1 MFIDKFKILASIAEA
16 VKKVVDE
23 EDVEESGLR
32 KAAYAAHS
40 AGQSHFKFKGKTYPV
55 KITKEHVDEMKESAE
70 HDLQEGD
77 APSDYPTTARAANA
91 ASKTAKS
98 KKEHAK
104 ASDLHNRAAY
114 YALSDGRDSSVVR
127 DHQMTA
133 HEHSRA
139 AKGLKEAT
147 GVTDYNPPSQG
158 GTRKEL
164 TAKYH
169 KTKDPKDAEAARKAG
184 ATQNELKGKLPEEEI
199 KESDPLRARYSLPVT
214 TVPYGYKRD
223 WSPEGARK
231 RQLRPDK
238 NVPELKNAIKN
249 TLGQHGPKGK
259 LPEESNLDDESPIAE
274 VKQPT
279 GGLKK
284 ACWKGYTAVGMKSKG
299 GRMVPNCVPEEVE
312 EVEEAAK
319 WRQGYSASGHPSGYK
334 HKSGEIGPLGGT
346 FTNQPSGYD
355 GDTKKVPVQK
365 YRDKK
370 DELSGRADTKL
381 GSRGQPLLPKNAQS
395 NLKHAVKQSLGKHGP
410 AGKLP
415 EEVEEDTSID
425 EKAVNPYAV
434 GMAAAKKSA
443 GVTKTHDLPK
453 SVITKGHEIAK
464 KIIKKG

>member
-104 ASDLHNRAAY
+104 ASDLHTRAAY
-114 YALSDGRDSSVVR
+114 YALSDGRDASVVR

-184 ATQNELKGKLPEEEI
+184 ATQNELKGKLSEEEI

-259 LPEESNLDDESPIAE
+259 LPEEEIKEADPLLYRDQYSANPQSLPKYMRSTEKRDKEEAKKNLPYLKTAIKMGKGQHGPKGKLPEESNLDDESPIAE

-312 EVEEAAK
+312 EDA
-319 WRQGYSASGHPSGYK
+319 
-334 HKSGEIGPLGGT
+334 
-346 FTNQPSGYD
+346 
-355 GDTKKVPVQK
+355 
-365 YRDKK
+365 
-370 DELSGRADTKL
+370 
-381 GSRGQPLLPKNAQS
+381 
-395 NLKHAVKQSLGKHGP
+395 
-410 AGKLP
+410 
-415 EEVEEDTSID
+415 SID

>member
-55 KITKEHVDEMKESAE
+55 KITKEHVDEMKE
-70 HDLQEGD
+70 
-77 APSDYPTTARAANA
+77 
-91 ASKTAKS
+91 
-98 KKEHAK
+98 
-104 ASDLHNRAAY
+104 
-114 YALSDGRDSSVVR
+114 
-127 DHQMTA
+127 
-133 HEHSRA
+133 
-139 AKGLKEAT
+139 AT

-184 ATQNELKGKLPEEEI
+184 ATQNELKGKLSKEEI
-199 KESDPLRARYSLPVT
+199 QEADPLSMRDQYSANPQSLPKYMRST
-214 TVPYGYKRD
+214 EKRD
-223 WSPEGARK
+223 KEEAK
-231 RQLRPDK
+231 K
-238 NVPELKNAIKN
+238 NLPYLKTAIKMGK
-249 TLGQHGPKGK
+249 GQHGPKGK

-312 EVEEAAK
+312 E
-319 WRQGYSASGHPSGYK
+319 
-334 HKSGEIGPLGGT
+334 
-346 FTNQPSGYD
+346 
-355 GDTKKVPVQK
+355 
-365 YRDKK
+365 
-370 DELSGRADTKL
+370 
-381 GSRGQPLLPKNAQS
+381 
-395 NLKHAVKQSLGKHGP
+395 
-410 AGKLP
+410 
-415 EEVEEDTSID
+415 DTSID

-434 GMAAAKKSA
+434 GMAAAKKTA

>member
-55 KITKEHVDEMKESAE
+55 KITKEHVDEMKEEVKRNDTFDKKSHQYITTMKHAKNPTVQQRMAAHDIKPGVAGYRDRIDMLKDLEKTGKLKKEHVDEMKESAE

-98 KKEHAK
+98 KKEHIK
-104 ASDLHNRAAY
+104 AYGLHTRAAK
-114 YALSDGRDSSVVR
+114 YALSTGDTGTWL
-127 DHQMTA
+127 DHMMTA
-133 HEHSRA
+133 KEHRLSA
-139 AKGLKEAT
+139 EGLKEAT

-184 ATQNELKGKLPEEEI
+184 ATQNELKGKLSEEEI

-274 VKQPT
+274 VKKPT

-299 GRMVPNCVPEEVE
+299 GRMVPNCV
-312 EVEEAAK
+312 
-319 WRQGYSASGHPSGYK
+319 
-334 HKSGEIGPLGGT
+334 
-346 FTNQPSGYD
+346 
-355 GDTKKVPVQK
+355 
-365 YRDKK
+365 
-370 DELSGRADTKL
+370 
-381 GSRGQPLLPKNAQS
+381 
-395 NLKHAVKQSLGKHGP
+395 
-410 AGKLP
+410 P

>member
-55 KITKEHVDEMKESAE
+55 KITKEHVDEMKE
-70 HDLQEGD
+70 
-77 APSDYPTTARAANA
+77 
-91 ASKTAKS
+91 
-98 KKEHAK
+98 
-104 ASDLHNRAAY
+104 
-114 YALSDGRDSSVVR
+114 
-127 DHQMTA
+127 
-133 HEHSRA
+133 
-139 AKGLKEAT
+139 AT

-184 ATQNELKGKLPEEEI
+184 ATQNELKGKLSKEEI

-312 EVEEAAK
+312 E
-319 WRQGYSASGHPSGYK
+319 
-334 HKSGEIGPLGGT
+334 
-346 FTNQPSGYD
+346 
-355 GDTKKVPVQK
+355 
-365 YRDKK
+365 
-370 DELSGRADTKL
+370 
-381 GSRGQPLLPKNAQS
+381 
-395 NLKHAVKQSLGKHGP
+395 
-410 AGKLP
+410 
-415 EEVEEDTSID
+415 DTSID